1 MDGESFKDRISIMLE
16 TLSSE
21 EPVKVEE
28 KIKVCEKGA
37 ERARDEVH

>member
-1 MDGESFKDRISIMLE
+1 MDGESFRDRMSIMSE

-21 EPVKVEE
+21 DPAKVEE
-28 KIKVCEKGA
+28 KRKVFEKGA